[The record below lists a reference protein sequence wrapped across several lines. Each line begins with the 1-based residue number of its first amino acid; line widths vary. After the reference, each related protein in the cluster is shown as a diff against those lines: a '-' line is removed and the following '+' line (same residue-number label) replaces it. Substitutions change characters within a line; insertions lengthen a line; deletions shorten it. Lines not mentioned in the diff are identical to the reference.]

1 MCLSSFL
8 KWRWPDMADLYN
20 GTPKSGQHKSEF
32 IPICFFGFHFGRGNL
47 SFVATLIYLVF
58 CKSGGNYD
66 LSLSARYWSHLFR
79 ALSRQ
84 KTGNLRHLKDGGH
97 HWRWGGSTSQ
107 ENLRHG
113 ASKIPW
119 RSAAAKINVD
129 SQLSDDQPTWRGELE
144 PGEIAP
150 SPLPVKAAPPVWHS
164 ALRLAELRADSCCW
178 ETCWG
183 AHTQTGSASS
193 ADGTMCPM
201 CTMCRCKAGAI
212 AFTVHVNWWNVA
224 GMRAGHQPWAVCKVC
239 QLCQACYHGLF
250 GWNERWY
257 CRRRRIP

>member
-66 LSLSARYWSHLFR
+66 LSLSVRYWSHLFR
-79 ALSRQ
+79 ALWRQ

-113 ASKIPW
+113 ASEIPW
-119 RSAAAKINVD
+119 RSAKISVD
-129 SQLSDDQPTWRGELE
+129 SQLSDDQPNWRGELE

-164 ALRLAELRADSCCW
+164 ALRLAELRADSSCCW
-178 ETCWG
+178 KLAEVPTPKQ
-183 AHTQTGSASS
+183 AAPPVQTAPC
-193 ADGTMCPM
+193 APCAP
-201 CTMCRCKAGAI
+201 CAGVRQGLLFELSTWI
-212 AFTVHVNWWNVA
+212 G
-224 GMRAGHQPWAVCKVC
+224 GM
-239 QLCQACYHGLF
+239 
-250 GWNERWY
+250 
-257 CRRRRIP
+257 